1 MKAPI
6 KEPLTVDLE
15 VVPRE
20 FTEKEAESLQIFLK
34 KNKKNAPRK
43 RASTARRPVKRN
55 SEKA

>member
-20 FTEKEAESLQIFLK
+20 LTDKEAESLKAFLK
-34 KNKKNAPRK
+34 KNKASAPLK
-43 RASTARRPVKRN
+43 RASTARRRVKRN